1 MISLLR
7 KLLADRRGISS
18 IVFAGSSM
26 VLFGFGTMAVD
37 VGSFFYQKRRQQ
49 TATDLAALAAATDL
63 ARAEVAARASAGRN
77 GYSAGAV
84 ERVQIGTYT
93 PNATLA
99 PEMRF
104 RPGSGAGANAAWIE
118 MRATTPMILGRVLT
132 AGNVLAS
139 AGENGEVTILTR
151 ATAAQDMQAAFAIG
165 SRLARIEGGVLNGLL
180 GGLLGTSLS
189 LSVMDYE
196 GLARARIDLF
206 GFARQLATRAAIS
219 VLTFDEVVRADVRIG
234 DVILAAQD
242 AARDQ
247 GAGSDTI
254 AALGRLAAAAA
265 GSSQRLNLRSLVS
278 FGSYGGRQLS
288 EEVPLKASLSALDL
302 VSAAAQIANGARQL
316 DLGLAVNVPGLA
328 SVSLKL
334 GIGERPVGTSLVR
347 VDRMGAS
354 VHTAQTRLL
363 LTLTL
368 VGSGQASLVRLPL
381 YLELASATARL
392 SSISCGAGDITSA
405 RVTLGVTPAVADA
418 WIGQVSNAEFS
429 NFSTRPNPPAATL
442 LNLAG
447 LAKVTGRA
455 HVTISNTG
463 ETPVSFSYAEIQ
475 RADKKTTSTQNFVAS
490 LLSRLVGDLDLR
502 VELLGLGLP
511 IPGLDGAVAGVIA
524 GAATPLDQVLTSL
537 LNTLGIG
544 LGQADSWVSGVRC
557 GGAVLIQ

>member
-1 MISLLR
+1 MIQAFR

-18 IVFAGSSM
+18 IVFAGSSL

-49 TATDLAALAAATDL
+49 TATDLAALAAAADL
-63 ARAEVAARASAGRN
+63 ERAANAARASASRN
-77 GYSAGAV
+77 GFPASAV
-84 ERVQIGTYT
+84 ETVQTGTYT
-93 PNATLA
+93 PDAGLTPDA
-99 PEMRF
+99 RF
-104 RPGSGAGANAAWIE
+104 RQGAGPAANAARIE
-118 MRATTPMILGRVLT
+118 MRATTPMILGRVLA
-132 AGNVLAS
+132 AGLG
-139 AGENGEVTILTR
+139 GETGEVAIVTR
-151 ATAAQDMQAAFAIG
+151 ATAAQDAQAAFAIG
-165 SRLARIEGGVLNGLL
+165 SRLARVEGGAINGLL
-180 GGLLGTSLS
+180 GGLLGTTVS

-206 GFARQLATRAAIS
+206 GFARRLASRAAIS
-219 VLTFDEVVRADVRIG
+219 ALTFDEVVRAQVRIG
-234 DVILAAQD
+234 DIVLAAQD
-242 AARDQ
+242 AAREQ
-247 GAGSDTI
+247 GTGSDAI
-254 AALGRLAAAAA
+254 AALGRLAAAA
-265 GSSQRLNLRSLVS
+265 SSSSLRVNLQSLVS
-278 FGSYGGRQLS
+278 FGSYGGRRLS
-288 EEVPLKASLSALDL
+288 EDVPLKASLSALDL
-302 VSAAAQIANGARQL
+302 VSAAAQIANGSRQL

-334 GIGERPVGTSLVR
+334 GIGERPVGTSMVR
-347 VDRMGAS
+347 VSRTGTS

-392 SSISCGAGDITSA
+392 TSVSCGAGDVASS

-455 HVTISNTG
+455 HVTIANTS

-475 RADKKTTSTQNFVAS
+475 RIDKKTTSTQNFVAS

-511 IPGLDGAVAGVIA
+511 LPGLEGAVSGVIA
-524 GAATPLDQVLTSL
+524 GAAAPLDQVLTSL

>member
-1 MISLLR
+1 MSSLLR
-7 KLLADRRGISS
+7 RFLADRRGVSALM
-18 IVFAGSSM
+18 FAGASV

-49 TATDLAALAAATDL
+49 TATDLAALAAAADL
-63 ARAEVAARASAGRN
+63 GRADAAARASAGRN
-77 GYSAGAV
+77 GYSTAAV
-84 ERVQIGTYT
+84 EIVQMGTYT
-93 PNATLA
+93 PDATLA
-99 PEMRF
+99 PEQRF
-104 RPGSGAGANAAWIE
+104 QPGSGAGANAARIQ

-132 AGNVLAS
+132 SGNVLANAS
-139 AGENGEVTILTR
+139 ESGEVAILTQ
-151 ATAAQDMQAAFAIG
+151 AIAAQDMQAAFAVG
-165 SRLARIEGGVLNGLL
+165 SRLVRIEGGALNGLL
-180 GGLLGTSLS
+180 GGLLGTSVS
-189 LSVMDYE
+189 LTVMDYD

-206 GFARQLATRAAIS
+206 GFAKRLATRASIS
-219 VLTFDEVVRADVRIG
+219 ALTFDEVVRANVRIG

-247 GAGSDTI
+247 GAGSDVI
-254 AALGRLAAAAA
+254 AALGNLAAAAA
-265 GSSQRLNLRSLVS
+265 SSSQRINLQSLVS
-278 FGSYGGRQLS
+278 FGSYGSRQMS
-288 EEVPLKASLSALDL
+288 EEVPLKASLAALDL
-302 VSAAAQIANGARQL
+302 VSATAQIANGARQL

-347 VDRMGAS
+347 VGRMGAT

-368 VGSGQASLVRLPL
+368 VGSGQASLVKLPL

-405 RVTLGVTPAVADA
+405 RVTLGVTPAVVDA
-418 WIGQVSNAEFS
+418 WIGQVSNTEFS
-429 NFSTRPNPPAATL
+429 NFSTKPNPPAATL
-442 LNLAG
+442 LDLAG

-455 HVTISNTG
+455 HVTITNTG

-475 RADKKTTSTQNFVAS
+475 RVDKKTTSTTNFVAS

-511 IPGLDGAVAGVIA
+511 IPGLDGAVSGVIA
-524 GAATPLDQVLTSL
+524 GAATPLDQVLSSL

>member
-1 MISLLR
+1 MIRSFR
-7 KLLADRRGISS
+7 RFLADRRGIST
-18 IVFAGSSM
+18 IVFAGSSL
-26 VLFGFGTMAVD
+26 VLFGFGTMAID

-49 TATDLAALAAATDL
+49 TATDLAALAAAADL
-63 ARAEVAARASAGRN
+63 ERATNAARSSAGRN
-77 GYSAGAV
+77 GFSSNSI
-84 ERVQIGTYT
+84 ETVQTGTYT
-93 PNATLA
+93 PDARLA
-99 PEMRF
+99 PDARF
-104 RPGSGAGANAAWIE
+104 RQGSGSSANAARVE
-118 MRATTPMILGRVLT
+118 MRATTPMILGRVL
-132 AGNVLAS
+132 APSLG
-139 AGENGEVTILTR
+139 GESGEVAIVTR
-151 ATAAQDMQAAFAIG
+151 ATAAQDAQAAFAIG
-165 SRLARIEGGVLNGLL
+165 SRLARVEGGALNGLL
-180 GGLLGTSLS
+180 GGLLGANLS

-219 VLTFDEVVRADVRIG
+219 ALTFDEVIRASVRIG

-247 GAGSDTI
+247 GAGSDAI
-254 AALGRLAAAAA
+254 AALGRLAGAVA
-265 GSSQRLNLRSLVS
+265 GPAQRINLQSLVS
-278 FGSYGGRQLS
+278 FGNYGSRRLN
-288 EEVPLKASLSALDL
+288 EEVPLKASLSTLDL
-302 VSAAAQIANGARQL
+302 VSAAAQIANGSRQL
-316 DLGLAVNVPGLA
+316 DLSLAVNVPGLA

-347 VDRMGAS
+347 VDRAGAS

-368 VGSGQASLVRLPL
+368 VGSGQASLVKLPL

-392 SSISCGAGDITSA
+392 TSVSCGAGDITSS
-405 RVTLGVTPAVADA
+405 RVTLGVTPAVVDA
-418 WIGQVSNAEFS
+418 WIGQVSPAEFS

-455 HVTISNTG
+455 HVTVTNTS

-475 RADKKTTSTQNFVAS
+475 RVDKKTTSTQNFVAS

-511 IPGLDGAVAGVIA
+511 LPGLEGAVSGVVA
-524 GAATPLDQVLTSL
+524 GAAAPLDQVLTSL

>member
-1 MISLLR
+1 MSNLLQR
-7 KLLADRRGISS
+7 LLADRRGVSS
-18 IVFAGSSM
+18 IIFAGAS
-26 VLFGFGTMAVD
+26 VALFGFGTMAVD
-37 VGSFFYQKRRQQ
+37 VGSFFYEKRRQQ
-49 TATDLAALAAATDL
+49 TATDLAALAAAADL
-63 ARAEVAARASAGRN
+63 GKADAAARASAGRN
-77 GYSAGAV
+77 GYTAAAV
-84 ERVQIGTYT
+84 ERVQKGTYV
-93 PNATLA
+93 PDPRVA

-104 RPGSGAGANAAWIE
+104 QPDSGAGANAARVE
-118 MRATTPMILGRVLT
+118 MRATTPLILGRVLAT
-132 AGNVLAS
+132 SGLGNDAGDVA
-139 AGENGEVTILTR
+139 ILTR

-165 SRLARIEGGVLNGLL
+165 SRLARVEGGALNGLL

-206 GFARQLATRAAIS
+206 GFAKRLATRASIS
-219 VLTFDEVVRADVRIG
+219 ALTFDEVVRAQVRIG

-247 GAGSDTI
+247 GGGSEAI
-254 AALGRLAAAAA
+254 AALGRLTATLA
-265 GSSQRLNLRSLVS
+265 GSSQRLNLQSLVS
-278 FGSYGGRQLS
+278 FGTYGSRKLS

-302 VSAAAQIANGARQL
+302 ISAAAQIANGARQL

-328 SVSLKL
+328 AVSLKL

-347 VDRMGAS
+347 VDRTGAS

-368 VGSGQASLVRLPL
+368 VGSGQASLVKLPL

-392 SSISCGAGDITSA
+392 TSISCGAGDVASS
-405 RVTLGVTPAVADA
+405 RVTLGVTPAVVDA
-418 WIGQVSNAEFS
+418 WIGQVSSAEFS
-429 NFSTRPNPPAATL
+429 NFSTRPNPPPAML
-442 LNLAG
+442 LDLLG

-455 HVTISNTG
+455 HVTIGNTS
-463 ETPVSFSYAEIQ
+463 ETSVTFNYGEIQ
-475 RADKKTTSTQNFVAS
+475 RVEKKTTSTQNFVAS

-511 IPGLDGAVAGVIA
+511 LPGLDGAVSGVIA
-524 GAATPLDQVLTSL
+524 GAAAPLDQVLTSL